1 MFIFGWT
8 STNRSHPFFPLFAW
22 CIIERIIR
30 KRGVDQLEWD
40 GVGDLD
46 GGDVHH
52 DDGLLV
58 EQAAI
63 VQPWNRT
70 WRRLLFFRES
80 GRGSISQIFSINGLA
95 KAKQIPEYNKQ
106 YWLTKM

>member
-1 MFIFGWT
+1 MCSYENVYFWLNIDKPISSFL
-8 STNRSHPFFPLFAW
+8 PLFAW

-30 KRGVDQLEWD
+30 KRGADQLEWD

-95 KAKQIPEYNKQ
+95 KAKHFS
-106 YWLTKM
+106 